1 MRTADH
7 VTVSEERRAP
17 VAAGIELAYQ
27 TFGDPGDEPLLL
39 VMGLGGP
46 MNWWDDGFC
55 AMLAT
60 RGFYVIRYDNRDTGH
75 SGHARGRVSRAELLK
90 AFLGRPVR
98 APYGIS
104 DLADDGLALL
114 DHLEIDSAHVVGISM
129 GGMIV
134 QTMALEHPERTRSL
148 TSIMS
153 TTGQRT
159 VGWQHPALLPRL
171 IAKRDTDLEAYVA
184 TSVTW
189 GAVIGSPDYPESE
202 ASARNRA
209 TETWHRGLNPAG
221 VMRHM
226 MAVLTQPDRTAQL
239 RELEVPTL
247 VVHGGA
253 DKMVHVSGGRATA
266 AAVPGA
272 DLLVVDGMGHDL
284 PGELWPL
291 ITRAIRHN
299 GDRSVAAAGSART

>member
-1 MRTADH
+1 MRSEDH
-7 VTVSEERRAP
+7 VIVSEERRAP
-17 VAAGIELAYQ
+17 VADGIELAYQ
-27 TFGDPGDEPLLL
+27 TFGDPHDEPLLL

-46 MNWWDDGFC
+46 MNWWDTGFC
-55 AMLAT
+55 ELLAT
-60 RGFYVIRYDNRDTGH
+60 HGFFVIRYDNRDTGH
-75 SGHARGRVSRAELLK
+75 SDHARGRVSRTDLVK

-98 APYGIS
+98 APYGID
-104 DLADDGLALL
+104 DLAADALALL
-114 DHLEIDSAHVVGISM
+114 DHLDVDAAHVVGISM

-134 QTMALEHPERTRSL
+134 QTMAVEHPERTRSL

-153 TTGQRT
+153 TTGQRS

-184 TSVTW
+184 SSMTW
-189 GAVIGSPDYPESE
+189 AAVIGSPDYPESE

-226 MAVLTQPDRTAQL
+226 MAVLTQPDRTPHL
-239 RELEVPTL
+239 RRLDVPTL
-247 VVHGGA
+247 VVHGTA

-266 AAVPGA
+266 RAVPDA
-272 DLLVVDGMGHDL
+272 DLLLVDGMGHDL
-284 PGELWPL
+284 PVELWPI
-291 ITRAIRHN
+291 ITRAIRRTA
-299 GDRSVAAAGSART
+299 DRAPVRAG